1 MKKLSYITT
10 IIFIICLFAIP
21 SKGFTELTLLTE
33 SELGHIT
40 AQAGFSDVLDVFG
53 IKHDENTGS
62 YYFGSDE
69 GGYLSLA
76 EVTYDGVVD
85 LIMLS

>member
-40 AQAGFSDVLDVFG
+40 AQAGFSDALDVFG
-53 IKHDENTGS
+53 IKHDEKSGS
-62 YYFGSDE
+62 F
-69 GGYLSLA
+69 L
-76 EVTYDGVVD
+76 VHGVLQLLFRASWQRHCD
-85 LIMLS
+85 LDDVSSF